1 LPPGSLTSDSL
12 RRLLN
17 DRLKKGEF
25 MKSIVMPKTV
35 QLNEKAKNQLPGEVK
50 ETLAKVAN
58 TSTKTKF
65 TAMDMWN
72 RQRKSRSA
80 TAMLRRWNLN

>member
-1 LPPGSLTSDSL
+1 
-12 RRLLN
+12 
-17 DRLKKGEF
+17 